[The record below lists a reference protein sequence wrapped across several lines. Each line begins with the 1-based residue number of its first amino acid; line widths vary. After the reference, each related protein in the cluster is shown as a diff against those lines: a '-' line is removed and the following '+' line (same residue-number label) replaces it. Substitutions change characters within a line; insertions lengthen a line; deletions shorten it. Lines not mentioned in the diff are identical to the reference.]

1 MFYAIV
7 KQIYIYIYIYTFIK
21 FIRYLKIYFNL
32 KKLEMRFN
40 FVLYRHF
47 VDGNDENNWIGPPH
61 NADMST
67 QTVTIN
73 ADMTCGNGWVGTA

>member
-1 MFYAIV
+1 
-7 KQIYIYIYIYTFIK
+7 
-21 FIRYLKIYFNL
+21 
-32 KKLEMRFN
+32 MRFN

-47 VDGNDENNWIGPPH
+47 VDGHDENNWMGPPH